1 MLSSHTF
8 LFIVFLINNRP
19 WELDETKIKT
29 MKKLVFFLA
38 LMLVGFTMTAQ
49 IPINYNGWY
58 LNPNNPNDIVT
69 CTDITNFVP
78 NNHMLIIDTYKEYN
92 TGRYYFKLTYIDDFF
107 QPIVV
112 SPPYTSVRYDNIFD
126 FIEIS
131 DVKYDANTNHYVA
144 CGRIIDNYVSK
155 GIIICFD
162 ANGTIFWSNIAYS
175 SSNIYVTDYKR
186 VEIAG
191 DLYAACGDGIFSH
204 AHAAI
209 GFYDN
214 TGACQGIYYTMFNDN
229 DQFTSL
235 VYNPNTIP
243 GSPNY
248 PNPEVVVVG
257 KYYNSNTNHTGI
269 IRCSFGINGTSIS
282 PPTTTLRD
290 FVNPPF
296 TNFEVIS
303 VALNTTTYDKY
314 YVTGS
319 LCNNNCDTY
328 ITELDYQLS
337 INAGNSTQISSPF
350 GGDIIAK
357 DICYNPN
364 SNPMLPG
371 FPQLGVCGLA
381 TSVIGRE
388 GFLLEVN
395 ATNLNQPIPLGIS
408 RWSGYQNPSYPST
421 PFSPLDDEW
430 FDNIIYRDNMTPGI
444 GGNPINYSYIF
455 HGGYDLVYN
464 RSCIAEYYPIA
475 GHPNT
480 CQEMFYDYNPHGFN
494 PIHENTTSLGLLTF
508 NTNLPLNIVYEDNR
522 LAYVCEPNPFYQSPG
537 PHREKE
543 SKIFNNQ
550 NNFIYENGQIK
561 LKDAYIH
568 STCNVFS
575 VDGKLVLSKKE
586 GLETIST
593 VNLKPGVYFIQ
604 PLNPDLKSIKFNI
617 IN

>member
-1 MLSSHTF
+1 
-8 LFIVFLINNRP
+8 
-19 WELDETKIKT
+19 
-29 MKKLVFFLA
+29 
-38 LMLVGFTMTAQ
+38 MLVGFTMTAQ

-69 CTDITNFVP
+69 CTAITNFVP
-78 NNHMLIIDTYKEYN
+78 NNHMLIIDTYKENN
-92 TGRYYFKLTYIDDFF
+92 TGRYYFKLTFIDDFF
-107 QPIVV
+107 QPIIV
-112 SPPYTSVRYDNIFD
+112 SPPYTSVRYNNIFD

-131 DVKYDANTNHYVA
+131 DVKYDAATNHYVA

-162 ANGTIFWSNIAYS
+162 ANGIILWSNIAYS
-175 SSNIYVTDYKR
+175 NSNIYVTEYKR

-191 DLYAACGDGIFSH
+191 NLYAACGAGYFPH
-204 AHAAI
+204 PHAAV

-214 TGACQGIYYTMFNDN
+214 AGTCQDIYYTINIDN
-229 DQFTSL
+229 DEFTSL
-235 VYNPNTIP
+235 VYNPNPVP
-243 GSPNY
+243 GSLSY
-248 PNPEVVVVG
+248 PNSELLVVG
-257 KYYNSNTNHTGI
+257 KYNDPFSNNTGI
-269 IRCSFGINGTSIS
+269 IRCSFEISGTSILS
-282 PPTTTLRD
+282 FTNPKRA

-296 TNFEVIS
+296 TNFEVNS
-303 VALNTTTYDKY
+303 VALNTTSYDKY

-319 LCNNNCDTY
+319 LCNNNCGIY
-328 ITELDYQLS
+328 IVELNYLLN
-337 INAGNSTQISSPF
+337 INTGNSIQINSPF

-357 DICYNPN
+357 DICYNSN

-381 TSVIGRE
+381 TNNVGRE

-395 ATNLNQPIPLGIS
+395 AINLIQPIPLGIS

-430 FDNIIYRDNMTPGI
+430 FDHIIYRDNMTPGI

-475 GHPNT
+475 GHMNT
-480 CQEMFYDYNPHGFN
+480 CQEMFYDYNPFGFHPN
-494 PIHENTTSLGLLTF
+494 NDFATSLGPIIF
-508 NTNLPLNIVYEDNR
+508 NTNLSLNIVYEDNR
-522 LAYVCEPNPFYQSPG
+522 LAYVCDPNPFYQSPG

-543 SKIFNNQ
+543 AKILNNQ
-550 NNFIYENGQIK
+550 INFNYENGEIK
-561 LKDAYIH
+561 LKDAYIK
-568 STCNVFS
+568 SPCNVFS

-586 GLETIST
+586 GIETIST
-593 VNLKPGVYFIQ
+593 ENLKPGIYLIQ
-604 PLNPDLKSIKFNI
+604 PLNPDLKSIK
-617 IN
+617 INVIN